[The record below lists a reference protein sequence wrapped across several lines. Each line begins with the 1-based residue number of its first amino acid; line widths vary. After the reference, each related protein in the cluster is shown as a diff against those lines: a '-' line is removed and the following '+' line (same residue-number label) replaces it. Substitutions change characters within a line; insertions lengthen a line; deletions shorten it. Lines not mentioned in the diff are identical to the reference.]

1 MESDAFQ
8 ALLERL
14 DRIERLAG
22 SEGEQDPLLDNQE
35 FCQLLKI
42 SKRTSQSYRDSGKVE
57 FSQIGSK
64 VYYRKSAIDR
74 MIEQHKIRMRS

>member
-8 ALLERL
+8 ALLKRL
-14 DRIERLAG
+14 ERIESIAS
-22 SEGEQDPLLDNQE
+22 SEGDQDPLLDNQE

-42 SKRTSQSYRDSGKVE
+42 SKRTAQNYRDSGKVE

-74 MIEQHKIRMRS
+74 MIEEHKIRIR